1 MNIYNLILG
10 SPFIYN
16 KIRPLVIGGIDQ
28 SSLYRTLDAAE
39 QDVVLDVGCG
49 TGDALNYLSKF
60 RQYWGFDI
68 DNIAVSYAKNRFGAM
83 GNVVFRTKLIDRND
97 IEEIKPTRVVLA
109 GLLHHLT
116 DGEVTS
122 LFSMLKIASGLHKI
136 VTQDI
141 VYLPGELVS
150 NFFAHLDRGRF
161 CRKQDEYEG
170 LVRSSGLD
178 VVSSSIVRSHPKN
191 GRAKYL
197 IMTIEVK
204 R

>member
-1 MNIYNLILG
+1 M
-10 SPFIYN
+10 
-16 KIRPLVIGGIDQ
+16 
-28 SSLYRTLDAAE
+28 
-39 QDVVLDVGCG
+39 GCG